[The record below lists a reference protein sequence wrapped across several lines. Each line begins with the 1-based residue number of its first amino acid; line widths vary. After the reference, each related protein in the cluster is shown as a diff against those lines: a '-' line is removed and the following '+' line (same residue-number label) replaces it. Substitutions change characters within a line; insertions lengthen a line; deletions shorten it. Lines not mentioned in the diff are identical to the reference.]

1 MVTGAPAALVR
12 RLEFKNTDGAT
23 CSRRCK
29 HTHTEGGTVSDFGKV
44 GILVG
49 GGPAPGINGVIGA
62 ATLAAQARGAQVIG
76 ILEGFSH
83 LMNGPDEIKS
93 HTRELLRRDVTS
105 IHMRGGSILQTSRA
119 NPTKVPGNL
128 ERSVA
133 ALDALGIEKLV
144 TIGGDDT
151 AFSAVSVSDAAGGR
165 IQVVHVPKT
174 IDNDLPLPDGVPT
187 FGYETAREHASNLV
201 AGLHEDGR
209 TMNRWF
215 FAELM
220 GRQAGFLS
228 HGTGMAAG
236 ATLTVIGEEFPNDP
250 IRLDEVVNLVEGSVV
265 KRKALGRDHGCAVI
279 AEGIAERLDPNDLD
293 TLKNVARDEHGHIR
307 LSEVR
312 LAKTIAD
319 LVKERLASRGVK
331 LTVNTKE
338 IGYELRCL
346 PPCAFDRAY
355 TRELGVGAIELL
367 AAGETGVLVTL
378 VGGRCKPLPFGD
390 LIDPATQRTRV
401 RYVDIES
408 ESYKFALALQTR
420 VTAEDLA
427 DEAMVA
433 KLASASGLDAAEV
446 RRRYAPI
453 A

>member
-1 MVTGAPAALVR
+1 MSG
-12 RLEFKNTDGAT
+12 
-23 CSRRCK
+23 
-29 HTHTEGGTVSDFGKV
+29 EGRAGMGRV

-62 ATLAAQARGAQVIG
+62 ATLAAQARGATVVG
-76 ILEGFSH
+76 IFEGFAH
-83 LMNGPDEIKS
+83 LMKGPADIAA
-93 HTRELLRRDVTS
+93 HARELSRAEVVS
-105 IHMRGGSILQTSRA
+105 IHLLGGSILKTSRA
-119 NPTKVPGNL
+119 NPTKDPKHL
-128 ERSVA
+128 EACVA

-151 AFSAVSVSDAAGGR
+151 AFSAVSVSRAAGGR

-187 FGYETAREHASNLV
+187 FGYETAREHAANLV

-228 HGTGMAAG
+228 FGTGAAAG
-236 ATLTVIGEEFPNDP
+236 ATLTVIAEEFPDDP
-250 IRLDEVVNLVEGSVV
+250 IRLDQVANLVEGTIV
-265 KRKALGRDHGCAVI
+265 KRKALGFEHGCAVI
-279 AEGIAERLDPNDLD
+279 AEGIAERLDPNDLEM
-293 TLKNVARDEHGHIR
+293 LKDVARDEHGHIK
-307 LSEVR
+307 LADVP

-319 LVKERLASRGVK
+319 LVKKRLADRGVK
-331 LTVNTKE
+331 LTVNAKE

-346 PPCAFDRAY
+346 PPCAFDREY
-355 TRELGVGAIELL
+355 TRTLGVGAIELL
-367 AAGETGVLVTL
+367 AAGESGVLVTRQ
-378 VGGRCKPLPFGD
+378 GSRCTPIRFD
-390 LIDPATQRTRV
+390 ELIDPATGRTRV
-401 RYVDIES
+401 RYVDTTS
-408 ESYKFALALQTR
+408 ESYRYALALQTR

-427 DEAMVA
+427 DDAMVERIA
-433 KLASASGLDAAEV
+433 AAGKLPAADV
-446 RRRYAPI
+446 RRRYAPV